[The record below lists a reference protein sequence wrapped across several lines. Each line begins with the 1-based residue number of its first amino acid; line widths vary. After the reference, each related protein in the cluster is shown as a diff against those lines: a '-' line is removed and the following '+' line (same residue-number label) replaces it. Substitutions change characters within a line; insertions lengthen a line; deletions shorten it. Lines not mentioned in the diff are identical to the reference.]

1 MKRTA
6 VLAGLLTGLLA
17 AAAHARP
24 VALDVSLS
32 NPYVV
37 AGQGAKVYLRISLTG
52 AAADRGT
59 RTAGNVAIV
68 LDRSG
73 SMEGEKIERAKE
85 AALLAVDMLDARD
98 IVSVV
103 TYSDTVHVLVP
114 ATRASDKER
123 IRSMIDRLHAGGS
136 TALFAGV
143 SRGADE
149 VRKFLDRNRVNR
161 VILLSDGLANVGPDT
176 PGALA
181 DLGAS
186 LKKEG
191 ISVTT
196 IGLGLGY
203 NEDLMVRLAAESDGN
218 HAFVESSRDLVRI
231 FERELGDIL
240 SVVAREVRIEIR
252 CADGVRPLRIVG
264 READIVGQRAYASLN
279 ELYGSQE
286 KYLLLELEVPAGR
299 AGEERD
305 VATVDVAYADTASK
319 SVDRVRGG
327 ASVRYTASREVAD
340 QNADRKVLSSV
351 VIQQATEANDRAVQ
365 LRDEGRVDEAR
376 QLLMDN
382 AKTAARERFGAGRSG
397 ARGVRRGERG
407 RREGA
412 GQGGLG
418 RAAQED
424 AQPPAREPD
433 AAELLVKKGTAA

>member
-1 MKRTA
+1 MKRTV
-6 VLAGLLTGLLA
+6 VLAGLLSGLLA

-37 AGQGAKVYLRISLTG
+37 AGQGARVYLRISLTG
-52 AAADRGT
+52 AAADLGT

-123 IRSMIDRLHAGGS
+123 ISSMIGRLRAGGS

-252 CADGVRPLRIVG
+252 CADGVRPLRVVG

-382 AKTAARERFGAGRSG
+382 AKQLRESASALAAPELEAYGA
-397 ARGVRRGERG
+397 ANE
-407 RREGA
+407 A
-412 GQGGLG
+412 DAKALDK
-418 RAAQED
+418 ADWD
-424 AQPPAREPD
+424 AQR
-433 AAELLVKKGTAA
+433 KKMRSLQHANQTQQSY

>member
-1 MKRTA
+1 MKRTLTL
-6 VLAGLLTGLLA
+6 VGLLAGLLA
-17 AAAHARP
+17 ATAEARP
-24 VALDVSLS
+24 IGLDVSLS
-32 NPYVV
+32 NPYLV
-37 AGQGAKVYLRISLTG
+37 AGRGGTLYLRISLTG
-52 AAADRGT
+52 AAADRGD
-59 RTAGNVAIV
+59 RAAGNVAIV

-73 SMEGEKIERAKE
+73 SMEGEKIDRAKE
-85 AALLAVDMLDARD
+85 AALLAVDMLDSRD

-103 TYSDTVHVLVP
+103 AYSDTVQVLVP

-123 IRSMIDRLHAGGS
+123 IRHAITRLRAGGS

-143 SRGADE
+143 SKGADE

-176 PGALA
+176 PGALG

-203 NEDLMVRLAAESDGN
+203 NEDLMVRLARESDGN
-218 HAFVESSRDLVRI
+218 HAFVESTRDLARI

-252 CADGVRPLRIVG
+252 CADGIRPVRMVG
-264 READIVGQRAYASLN
+264 READIVGQQAYASIN

-299 AGEERD
+299 AGEVRD

-319 SVDRVRGG
+319 SVDRVRGA
-327 ASVRYTASREVAD
+327 ASVRFTASQEVVD
-340 QNADRKVLSSV
+340 QNTDRRVMSSV

-365 LRDEGRVDEAR
+365 LRDEGRVEEAKD
-376 QLLMDN
+376 LLMQN
-382 AKTAARERFGAGRSG
+382 AQRLR
-397 ARGVRRGERG
+397 
-407 RREGA
+407 
-412 GQGGLG
+412 
-418 RAAQED
+418 ED
-424 AQPPAREPD
+424 AAKLAAPELEAYGAANEAD
-433 AAELLVKKGTAA
+433 AKALEKGDWEAQRKKMRSQQHANQTQQSY